1 MCPPPSLIG
10 LDVSVTHWRASIKFS
25 TTYLNLSFDSRKDW
39 MLRILLISNWSL
51 DWIRFNFLLNLF
63 PLNWKMEPILPSFLP
78 MGSNVCSNPKQP
90 GGWHPRWPVPRLSSG
105 CCAATARRQPALTD
119 KTSCGG
125 TCVRITNIYHLYFY
139 IYNLRKA
146 SLRVSHQAQVGT
158 IEGELRPGAGRRDL

>member
-1 MCPPPSLIG
+1 MIFWSWVLHNG
-10 LDVSVTHWRASIKFS
+10 ERTHGPDASTFCLFYCIRLYNLRCICYTLERRASIKFS

-105 CCAATARRQPALTD
+105 CCAATARRQAALTD

-125 TCVRITNIYHLYFY
+125 
-139 IYNLRKA
+139 
-146 SLRVSHQAQVGT
+146 QAL
-158 IEGELRPGAGRRDL
+158 E